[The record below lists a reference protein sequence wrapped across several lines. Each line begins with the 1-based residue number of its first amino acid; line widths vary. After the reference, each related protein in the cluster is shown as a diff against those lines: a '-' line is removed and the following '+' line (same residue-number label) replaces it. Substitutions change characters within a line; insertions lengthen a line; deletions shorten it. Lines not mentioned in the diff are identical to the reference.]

1 VDLSATPLP
10 TYLLNFNNVT
20 ILERY
25 RNDRIPT
32 KTNRGF
38 LLADTD
44 PIATNNRSHP
54 GAVKDNKINVDL
66 ARIYLSALE

>member
-1 VDLSATPLP
+1 LP
-10 TYLLNFNNVT
+10 TYLLSFNNLI

-32 KTNRGF
+32 KINRGL
-38 LLADTD
+38 LLADTES
-44 PIATNNRSHP
+44 IATNNRSHP
-54 GAVKDNKINVDL
+54 GAVEDSKINVDL